1 MTLSDTSDT
10 KVVSGSPVTMTLI
23 SAAIVLLLILDPFGN
38 LVTIN
43 TLLSDLVPLKRR
55 RIILRETLIA
65 YGILVLFLVGGN
77 PLLSFFG
84 VESPTLR
91 ISGGIIL
98 FIIALGMVFPN
109 RSTMPSALDSE
120 PFIVPIAMPLIA
132 GPSAIAAL
140 LVMAKSDPQ
149 RLLKWWG
156 ALTLAVGISGII
168 LWFSPWIF
176 QRLGPRGAIAV
187 ERLMGML
194 LIILSVQMMLDGIE
208 QYLQP

>member
-1 MTLSDTSDT
+1 MTI
-10 KVVSGSPVTMTLI
+10 I

-43 TLLSDLVPLKRR
+43 TLLSDIPAMKRQ

-65 YGILVLFLVGGN
+65 YGILVLFLFGGN

-91 ISGGIIL
+91 ISGGLIL
-98 FIIALGMVFPN
+98 FIIALGMVFPT
-109 RSTMPSALDSE
+109 RSALPSTLEAE

-140 LVMAKSDPQ
+140 LVMAKSEPQ
-149 RLLKWWG
+149 MLGSWLG
-156 ALTLAVGISGII
+156 ALTFAMGIVGII
-168 LWFSPWIF
+168 LWTSPWIF
-176 QRLGPRGAIAV
+176 QRLGARGALAV

-208 QYLQP
+208 QYLQS

>member
-1 MTLSDTSDT
+1 MTI
-10 KVVSGSPVTMTLI
+10 I

-43 TLLSDLVPLKRR
+43 TLLSDLPGRKRQ
-55 RIILRETLIA
+55 RIIVREALIA
-65 YGILVLFLVGGN
+65 YGILVAFLFGGN

-84 VESPTLR
+84 VESHTLR

-98 FIIALGMVFPN
+98 FLIALGMVFPV
-109 RSTMPSALDSE
+109 RSSMPATLEAE

-140 LVMAKSDPQ
+140 LVMARSEPQ
-149 RLLKWWG
+149 MVLDWLA
-156 ALTLAVGISGII
+156 ALSLATLISGTI
-168 LWFSPWIF
+168 LWASPWIF
-176 QRLGPRGAIAV
+176 ERLGKRGALAV

-208 QYLQP
+208 QYLQSS

>member
-1 MTLSDTSDT
+1 MTI
-10 KVVSGSPVTMTLI
+10 I

-43 TLLSDLVPLKRR
+43 TLLSDLPGRKRQ
-55 RIILRETLIA
+55 RIIVREALIA
-65 YGILVLFLVGGN
+65 YGILVAFLFGGN

-84 VESPTLR
+84 VESHTLR

-98 FIIALGMVFPN
+98 FLIALGMVFPV
-109 RSTMPSALDSE
+109 RSSMPATLEAE

-140 LVMAKSDPQ
+140 LVMARSEPQ
-149 RLLKWWG
+149 MVLDWLA
-156 ALTLAVGISGII
+156 ALSLATLISGTI
-168 LWFSPWIF
+168 LWASPWIF
-176 QRLGPRGAIAV
+176 EQLGKRGALAV

-208 QYLQP
+208 QYLQSS

>member
-1 MTLSDTSDT
+1 MTI
-10 KVVSGSPVTMTLI
+10 I

-43 TLLSDLVPLKRR
+43 TLLSDVPAKKRR
-55 RIILRETLIA
+55 RIIVREAGIA
-65 YGILVLFLVGGN
+65 YGILVLFLIGGN

-84 VESPTLR
+84 VESHTLR

-98 FIIALGMVFPN
+98 FLIALGMVFPS
-109 RSTMPSALDSE
+109 RSAMPSSLDSE

-149 RLLKWWG
+149 LLANWFG
-156 ALTLAVGISGII
+156 ALTLAMGIVGVI
-168 LWFSPWIF
+168 LWASPWIF
-176 QRLGPRGAIAV
+176 QRLGPRGALAV

-208 QYLQP
+208 QYLNF

>member
-1 MTLSDTSDT
+1 MTI
-10 KVVSGSPVTMTLI
+10 I

-43 TLLSDLVPLKRR
+43 TLLSDLPGRKRQQ
-55 RIILRETLIA
+55 IILREALIA
-65 YGILVLFLVGGN
+65 YGILVAFLFGGN

-84 VESPTLR
+84 VESHTLR

-98 FIIALGMVFPN
+98 FLIALGMVFPV
-109 RSTMPSALDSE
+109 RSSMPATLEAE

-140 LVMAKSDPQ
+140 LVMARSEPQ
-149 RLLKWWG
+149 MVLDWLA
-156 ALTLAVGISGII
+156 ALSLATLISGTI
-168 LWFSPWIF
+168 LWASPWIF
-176 QRLGPRGAIAV
+176 EQLGKRGALAV

-208 QYLQP
+208 QYLQSS

>member
-1 MTLSDTSDT
+1 M
-10 KVVSGSPVTMTLI
+10 PVI

-43 TLLSDLVPLKRR
+43 TLMSDIPANKRR
-55 RIILRETLIA
+55 RIILREALLA
-65 YGILVLFLVGGN
+65 YGILIVFLFGGN

-84 VESPTLR
+84 VDSSTLR

-98 FIIALGMVFPN
+98 FLIALGMVFPT
-109 RSTMPSALDSE
+109 RSAMPSSLEAE

-140 LVMAKSDPQ
+140 LVLARSDPH
-149 RLLKWWG
+149 LLLNWFG
-156 ALTLAVGISGII
+156 ALTFAMGIVSAI
-168 LWFSPWIF
+168 LWVSPWIF
-176 QRLGPRGAIAV
+176 EKLGRRGALAV

-194 LIILSVQMMLDGIE
+194 LIILSVQMMLDGVE

>member
-1 MTLSDTSDT
+1 MTI
-10 KVVSGSPVTMTLI
+10 I

-43 TLLSDLVPLKRR
+43 TLLSDVPPRQR
-55 RIILRETLIA
+55 QRIILREALIA
-65 YGILVLFLVGGN
+65 YGIMMLFLFGGN

-84 VESPTLR
+84 VESHTLR

-98 FIIALGMVFPN
+98 FLIALGMVFPS
-109 RSTMPSALDSE
+109 RSAMPSSLDSE

-149 RLLKWWG
+149 LLGNWLG
-156 ALTLAVGISGII
+156 ALTFAMGIVGVI
-168 LWFSPWIF
+168 LWASPWIF
-176 QRLGPRGAIAV
+176 QRLGPRGALAV

-194 LIILSVQMMLDGIE
+194 LIILSVQMMLDGVE
-208 QYLQP
+208 QYLDF

>member
-1 MTLSDTSDT
+1 MTI
-10 KVVSGSPVTMTLI
+10 I

-43 TLLSDLVPLKRR
+43 TLL
-55 RIILRETLIA
+55 A
-65 YGILVLFLVGGN
+65 YGILVLFLFGGN

-84 VESPTLR
+84 VASHTLR
-91 ISGGIIL
+91 ISGGVIL

-109 RSTMPSALDSE
+109 RSAMPLKLESE

-140 LVMAKSDPQ
+140 LVMARSDPQ
-149 RLLKWWG
+149 MLWSWLG
-156 ALTLAVGISGII
+156 ALTFAMGISGLI
-168 LWFSPWIF
+168 LGASPWIF
-176 QRLGPRGAIAV
+176 QRLGPRGALAV

-208 QYLQP
+208 QYLQS

>member
-1 MTLSDTSDT
+1 MTI
-10 KVVSGSPVTMTLI
+10 I

-43 TLLSDLVPLKRR
+43 TLLSDVPPIKRR
-55 RIILRETLIA
+55 RIILQEALIA
-65 YGILVLFLVGGN
+65 YGILVVFLFGGN

-84 VESPTLR
+84 VASHTLR

-98 FIIALGMVFPN
+98 FIIALGMVFPT
-109 RSTMPSALDSE
+109 RSALPQSLEVE

-140 LVMAKSDPQ
+140 LVLARSDPH
-149 RLLKWWG
+149 LLLNWFG
-156 ALTLAVGISGII
+156 ALTFSMTITSLI
-168 LWFSPWIF
+168 LWASPWIF
-176 QRLGPRGAIAV
+176 QRLGPRGALAV

-194 LIILSVQMMLDGIE
+194 LIILSVQMMLDGID
-208 QYLQP
+208 QYLHP

>member
-1 MTLSDTSDT
+1 MTI
-10 KVVSGSPVTMTLI
+10 I

-43 TLLSDLVPLKRR
+43 TLLSDVPPKKRQ
-55 RIILRETLIA
+55 RIILRESLIA
-65 YGILVLFLVGGN
+65 YGIMVLFLFGGN

-84 VESPTLR
+84 VESHTLR

-98 FIIALGMVFPN
+98 FLIALGMVFPS
-109 RSTMPSALDSE
+109 RSAMPSSLDSE

-149 RLLKWWG
+149 LLGNWLG
-156 ALTLAVGISGII
+156 ALTFSMGIVGVI
-168 LWFSPWIF
+168 LWASPWIF
-176 QRLGPRGAIAV
+176 QRLGPRGALAV

-194 LIILSVQMMLDGIE
+194 LIILSVQMMLDGVE
-208 QYLQP
+208 QYLDF

>member
-1 MTLSDTSDT
+1 M
-10 KVVSGSPVTMTLI
+10 PVI

-43 TLLSDLVPLKRR
+43 TLMSDIPASKRR
-55 RIILRETLIA
+55 RIILREALIA
-65 YGILVLFLVGGN
+65 YGILIVFLFGGN

-84 VESPTLR
+84 VDSSTLR

-98 FIIALGMVFPN
+98 FLIALGMVFPT
-109 RSTMPSALDSE
+109 RSAMPPSLEAE

-140 LVMAKSDPQ
+140 LVLARSDPD
-149 RLLKWWG
+149 LLLNWFG
-156 ALTLAVGISGII
+156 ALTFAMGIVSAI
-168 LWFSPWIF
+168 LWVSPWIF
-176 QRLGPRGAIAV
+176 EKLGRRGALAV

-194 LIILSVQMMLDGIE
+194 LIILSVQMMLDGVE

>member
-1 MTLSDTSDT
+1 MTI
-10 KVVSGSPVTMTLI
+10 I

-43 TLLSDLVPLKRR
+43 TLLSDLPATKRQ
-55 RIILRETLIA
+55 RIILREALIA
-65 YGILVLFLVGGN
+65 YGILVLFLFGGN

-84 VESPTLR
+84 VESHTLR
-91 ISGGIIL
+91 ISGGVIL

-109 RSTMPSALDSE
+109 RSAMPTTLETE

-140 LVMAKSDPQ
+140 LVMARSDPL
-149 RLLKWWG
+149 RLGSWLG
-156 ALTLAVGISGII
+156 ALTFAMGVSGLIM
-168 LWFSPWIF
+168 WASPWIF
-176 QRLGPRGAIAV
+176 QRLGPRGALAV

-208 QYLQP
+208 QYLQS

>member
-1 MTLSDTSDT
+1 MTI
-10 KVVSGSPVTMTLI
+10 I

-43 TLLSDLVPLKRR
+43 TLLSDLPAIKRQ

-65 YGILVLFLVGGN
+65 YSILVLFLFGGN

-84 VESPTLR
+84 VESHTLR

-98 FIIALGMVFPN
+98 FIIALGMVFPT
-109 RSTMPSALDSE
+109 RSAMPSTLDTE

-149 RLLKWWG
+149 RLGNWLG
-156 ALTLAVGISGII
+156 ALTFAMGIVGVI
-168 LWFSPWIF
+168 LWASPWIF
-176 QRLGPRGAIAV
+176 QRLGPRGALAV

-194 LIILSVQMMLDGIE
+194 LIILSVQMILDGIE
-208 QYLQP
+208 QYLQS

>member
-1 MTLSDTSDT
+1 MTI
-10 KVVSGSPVTMTLI
+10 I

-43 TLLSDLVPLKRR
+43 TLLSDLPAMKRR
-55 RIILRETLIA
+55 RIILRESLIA
-65 YGILVLFLVGGN
+65 YGILVLFLFGGN

-84 VESPTLR
+84 VESHTLR
-91 ISGGIIL
+91 ISGGLIL
-98 FIIALGMVFPN
+98 FIIALGMVFPT
-109 RSTMPSALDSE
+109 RSAMPSTLETE

-149 RLLKWWG
+149 RLGNWLG
-156 ALTLAVGISGII
+156 ALTFAMGIVGII
-168 LWFSPWIF
+168 LWASPWIF
-176 QRLGPRGAIAV
+176 QRLGPRGALAV

-194 LIILSVQMMLDGIE
+194 LVILSVQMMLDGVE

>member
-1 MTLSDTSDT
+1 MTI
-10 KVVSGSPVTMTLI
+10 I
-23 SAAIVLLLILDPFGN
+23 SAAIVLLLILDPFDN

-43 TLLSDLVPLKRR
+43 TLLSDLAAAKRQ
-55 RIILRETLIA
+55 RIILRETLMA
-65 YGILVLFLVGGN
+65 YGILVLFLFGGN

-84 VESPTLR
+84 VESHTLR

-98 FIIALGMVFPN
+98 FIIALGMVFPS
-109 RSTMPSALDSE
+109 RSAMPSTLDSE

-140 LVMAKSDPQ
+140 LVMARSDPL
-149 RLLKWWG
+149 RLGSWLG
-156 ALTLAVGISGII
+156 ALTFAMGVSGLI
-168 LWFSPWIF
+168 LWASPWIF
-176 QRLGPRGAIAV
+176 QRLGPRGALAV

-208 QYLQP
+208 QYLQS

>member
-1 MTLSDTSDT
+1 MT
-10 KVVSGSPVTMTLI
+10 VI

-43 TLLSDLVPLKRR
+43 TLLSDLPAAKRQ
-55 RIILRETLIA
+55 RIILREALIA
-65 YGILVLFLVGGN
+65 YSILVLFLFGGN

-84 VESPTLR
+84 VESHTLR

-98 FIIALGMVFPN
+98 FLIALGMVFPS
-109 RSTMPSALDSE
+109 RSAMPSTLETE

-140 LVMAKSDPQ
+140 LVMAKSEPQ
-149 RLLKWWG
+149 MISNWLG
-156 ALTLAVGISGII
+156 ALTFAMGIAGLI
-168 LWFSPWIF
+168 LWASPWIF
-176 QRLGPRGAIAV
+176 QRLGPRGALAV

-194 LIILSVQMMLDGIE
+194 LVILSVQMILDGVE
-208 QYLQP
+208 QYLQA

>member
-1 MTLSDTSDT
+1 MTI
-10 KVVSGSPVTMTLI
+10 I

-43 TLLSDLVPLKRR
+43 TLLSDVPSAKRR
-55 RIILRETLIA
+55 RIILRESLIA
-65 YGILVLFLVGGN
+65 YGILVAFLFGGN

-84 VESPTLR
+84 VESHTLR
-91 ISGGIIL
+91 ISGGVIL
-98 FIIALGMVFPN
+98 FLIALGMVFPVH
-109 RSTMPSALDSE
+109 SAMPPTLEVE

-140 LVMAKSDPQ
+140 LVLARSNSH
-149 RLLKWWG
+149 LLLNWLG
-156 ALTLAVGISGII
+156 ALTLAMGVSGII
-168 LWFSPWIF
+168 LWTSPWIF
-176 QRLGPRGAIAV
+176 QRLGRRGALAI

-208 QYLQP
+208 QYLQS

>member
-1 MTLSDTSDT
+1 MTI
-10 KVVSGSPVTMTLI
+10 I

-43 TLLSDLVPLKRR
+43 TLLSDLAAAKRQ
-55 RIILRETLIA
+55 RIILRETLMA
-65 YGILVLFLVGGN
+65 YGILVLFLFGGN

-84 VESPTLR
+84 VESHTLR

-98 FIIALGMVFPN
+98 FIIALGMVFPS
-109 RSTMPSALDSE
+109 RSAMPSTLDSE

-140 LVMAKSDPQ
+140 LVMARSDPL
-149 RLLKWWG
+149 RLGSWLG
-156 ALTLAVGISGII
+156 ALTFAMGVSGLI
-168 LWFSPWIF
+168 LWASPWIF
-176 QRLGPRGAIAV
+176 QRLGPRGALAV

-208 QYLQP
+208 QYLQS

>member
-1 MTLSDTSDT
+1 MT
-10 KVVSGSPVTMTLI
+10 VI

-43 TLLSDLVPLKRR
+43 TLLSDLPAAKRQ
-55 RIILRETLIA
+55 RIILREALIA
-65 YGILVLFLVGGN
+65 YSILVLFLFGGN

-84 VESPTLR
+84 VESHTLR

-98 FIIALGMVFPN
+98 FLIALGMVFPS
-109 RSTMPSALDSE
+109 RSAMPSTLETE

-149 RLLKWWG
+149 MISNWLG
-156 ALTLAVGISGII
+156 ALTFAMGIAGLI
-168 LWFSPWIF
+168 LWASPWIF
-176 QRLGPRGAIAV
+176 QRLGPRGALAV

-194 LIILSVQMMLDGIE
+194 LVILSVQMILDGVE
-208 QYLQP
+208 QYLQA

>member
-1 MTLSDTSDT
+1 MT
-10 KVVSGSPVTMTLI
+10 VI

-43 TLLSDLVPLKRR
+43 TLLSDLPAAKRQ
-55 RIILRETLIA
+55 RIILREALIA
-65 YGILVLFLVGGN
+65 YSILVLFLFGGN

-84 VESPTLR
+84 VESHTLR

-98 FIIALGMVFPN
+98 FLIALGMVFPS
-109 RSTMPSALDSE
+109 RSAMPSTLETE

-149 RLLKWWG
+149 MISNWLG
-156 ALTLAVGISGII
+156 ALTFAMGVAGLI
-168 LWFSPWIF
+168 LWASPWIF
-176 QRLGPRGAIAV
+176 QRLGPRGALAV

-194 LIILSVQMMLDGIE
+194 LVILSVQMILDGVE
-208 QYLQP
+208 QYLQA

>member
-1 MTLSDTSDT
+1 MTI
-10 KVVSGSPVTMTLI
+10 I

-43 TLLSDLVPLKRR
+43 TLLAELPGAKRQ

-65 YGILVLFLVGGN
+65 YGILVLFLFGGN

-84 VESPTLR
+84 VESHTLR
-91 ISGGIIL
+91 ISGGVIL
-98 FIIALGMVFPN
+98 FIIALGMVFPT
-109 RSTMPSALDSE
+109 RSAMPSTLETE

-140 LVMAKSDPQ
+140 LVMARSDPQ
-149 RLLKWWG
+149 QLGSWLG
-156 ALTLAVGISGII
+156 ALTFAMGVSGVI
-168 LWFSPWIF
+168 LWASPWIF
-176 QRLGPRGAIAV
+176 QRLGPRGALAV

-208 QYLQP
+208 QYLQS

>member
-1 MTLSDTSDT
+1 MTI
-10 KVVSGSPVTMTLI
+10 I

-43 TLLSDLVPLKRR
+43 TLLSDVATAKRR
-55 RIILRETLIA
+55 GIILREAMIA
-65 YGILVLFLVGGN
+65 YGILVAFLFGGN

-84 VESPTLR
+84 VESHTLR
-91 ISGGIIL
+91 IAGGIIL
-98 FIIALGMVFPN
+98 FIIALGMVFPT
-109 RSTMPSALDSE
+109 RSALPSSLEAE

-140 LVMAKSDPQ
+140 LVLARSEPG
-149 RLLKWWG
+149 RLLQWLG
-156 ALTLAVGISGII
+156 ALTLTMMIVGII
-168 LWFSPWIF
+168 LWSSPWIF
-176 QRLGPRGAIAV
+176 DKLGRRGALAV

-194 LIILSVQMMLDGIE
+194 LIILSVQMMLDGVE

>member
-1 MTLSDTSDT
+1 MT
-10 KVVSGSPVTMTLI
+10 VI

-43 TLLSDLVPLKRR
+43 TLLSDIPSTKRQ

-65 YGILVLFLVGGN
+65 YGILLAFLFGGN

-84 VESPTLR
+84 VESHTLR
-91 ISGGIIL
+91 ISGGVIL
-98 FIIALGMVFPN
+98 FIIALGMVFPT
-109 RSTMPSALDSE
+109 RSAMPPTLEVE

-140 LVMAKSDPQ
+140 LVLARSDAH
-149 RLLKWWG
+149 LLLNWLG
-156 ALTLAVGISGII
+156 ALTFAMGITGII
-168 LWFSPWIF
+168 LWASPWIF
-176 QRLGPRGAIAV
+176 QRLGPRGALAV

-208 QYLQP
+208 QYLQN